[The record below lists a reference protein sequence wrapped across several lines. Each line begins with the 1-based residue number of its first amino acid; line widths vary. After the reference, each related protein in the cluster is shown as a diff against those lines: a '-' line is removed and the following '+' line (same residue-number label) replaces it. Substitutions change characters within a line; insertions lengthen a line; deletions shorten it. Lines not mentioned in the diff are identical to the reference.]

1 MTYSHSRVDCF
12 NSCPYRYRLKYLD
25 CMEGEE
31 SLEADNPLILGTAM
45 HMGLEK
51 SLKEAVEW
59 YYSQYPIAT
68 DAHVTEAMKLESVVP
83 KAARIIPNGD
93 NEVEIRGDDF
103 LGYADLI
110 APSRGGVYIY
120 DFKYTPRIEKYLES
134 AQLHLYKF
142 FYEKQTGKKVNRLF
156 FLHVPKTMIRQKKTE
171 TLEQFRQR
179 LNQTLKVMVPELV
192 PVKYD
197 ESKVFE
203 FFETIKKIEN
213 EKAFEKKPG
222 RLCDW
227 CEYKKFC
234 EGGTEMQ
241 LPKNERARNAQSGLK
256 KIWLYGLPFSGKT
269 YLANTFPDVL
279 MLNTDGNIKYVD
291 APYIAIR
298 DNVSVEGH
306 ITKRVFAW
314 DVFKDT
320 IAELE
325 KKQNEFKT
333 IVVDLLED
341 TYEHCRL
348 WCYDHLGIEHESDNS
363 FKAWDFVRTEFLS
376 TIKRL
381 MNLDYNIV
389 LISHEDTSRD
399 ITKKTG
405 DKITAIKP
413 NLSDKIALKIAGM
426 VDIVG
431 RVVNDEGNRIVSFK
445 TNEVIF
451 GGGRL
456 PLTCESVPCT
466 YGAID
471 GIYTGKA
478 ETKPESKAETPAENE
493 KGYPADWDEI
503 KAEPELEPAAVTV
516 TTEADAERYEKEK
529 PRRTRRV
536 RN

>member
-1 MTYSHSRVDCF
+1 MYSHTRVDCF
-12 NSCPYRYRLKYLD
+12 RSCPFRYKLKYID
-25 CMEGEE
+25 CIEGEE
-31 SLEADNPLILGTAM
+31 NADADNPLIVGTAL
-45 HMGLEK
+45 HVGLEK
-51 SLKEAVEW
+51 SVTEAIDW
-59 YYSQYPIAT
+59 YYKQYPIIT
-68 DAHVTEAMKLESVVP
+68 DSHINEAMKLE
-83 KAARIIPNGD
+83 AIIPKVKAIIPDGE
-93 NEVEIRGDDF
+93 NEIEIRGDNF

-110 APSRGGVYIY
+110 AKVRGGAAIY
-120 DFKYTPRIEKYLES
+120 DFKYTARIDKYLDS
-134 AQLHLYKF
+134 DQLSLYKYF
-142 FYEKQTGKKVNRLF
+142 FEKQSGLKVKKLF
-156 FLHVPKTMIRQKKTE
+156 FVHAPKTMIRQKKTE

-179 LNQTLKVMVPELV
+179 LHQTLKGLTPSLV
-192 PVKYD
+192 QID
-197 ESKVFE
+197 FDNSKVDS
-203 FFETIKKIEN
+203 FFETIEKIEN
-213 EKAFEKKPG
+213 EKTFEKNPS

-227 CEYKKFC
+227 CEYKELC
-234 EGGTEMQ
+234 NGGLESME
-241 LPKNERARNAQSGLK
+241 LPKNERRTGTNASYK
-256 KIWLYGLPFSGKT
+256 KVWFYGLPFSGKT
-269 YLANTFPDVL
+269 YLANAFPDVL

-291 APYIAIR
+291 APYIAIK

-306 ITKRVFAW
+306 VTKRTLAW
-314 DVFKDT
+314 DTFKDT

-325 KKQNEFKT
+325 KKQNDFKT

-413 NLSDKIALKIAGM
+413 NLNDKVALKIAGM

-431 RVVNDEGNRIVSFK
+431 RVINDEGNRAISFK

-456 PLTCESVPCT
+456 PLTVESIECSYPAIEAI
-466 YGAID
+466 YG
-471 GIYTGKA
+471 KPVNKNA
-478 ETKPESKAETPAENE
+478 ETVKTVAEPSENE
-493 KGYPADWDEI
+493 KGYPESWDEV
-503 KAEPELEPAAVTV
+503 KPETTEPAEP
-516 TTEADAERYEKEK
+516 TET
-529 PRRTRRV
+529 RRTRRV
-536 RN
+536 RS